1 MRQTFSS
8 VQLIPIYSVIV
19 LISTFFDCYNI
30 CEDSRPNSYNVIVS
44 EDDTH
49 KYTKFSTYMQKIRV
63 DQPPPYLPERFKH
76 LDTDQEIDP
85 RFRFKF
91 NNNSVK
97 KFRVKFTGAI
107 DLLGPHYLGTI
118 RTFLNGRYWSESEI
132 LNEDQP
138 FKVIT
143 VIHSNG
149 KISIFYDEIPQ
160 DLGKYKIESIIEGAT
175 VCKRGGKKYKKT
187 FKINVPEKWIKSGTL
202 VEYE

>member
-1 MRQTFSS
+1 
-8 VQLIPIYSVIV
+8 
-19 LISTFFDCYNI
+19 
-30 CEDSRPNSYNVIVS
+30 
-44 EDDTH
+44 
-49 KYTKFSTYMQKIRV
+49 MQKIRV